1 MIAGPSRGSVA
12 SAGPPEDSIERPLL
26 ALVLLASLVACR
38 AESRPGNRASAQDS
52 ALVDAPVTAA
62 DDPRWTVTARGIGP
76 LHAGMSLDEAR
87 TAAAGTLP
95 DTSATESCMY
105 IPLVGAPGSVHAML
119 VDGRLARIDVRDSA
133 VATDRGARVGD
144 AEARI
149 AALYGS
155 RVSVQPH
162 KYTGGHYLIVSPAV
176 AADSAY
182 RLVFET
188 DGKRVLAYRAGL
200 LPAVE
205 WAEGCS

>member
-12 SAGPPEDSIERPLL
+12 STGPLEDSIERPLL

-52 ALVDAPVTAA
+52 ALVDAPVTGA

-95 DTSATESCMY
+95 DTSTTESCLY

-119 VDGRLARIDVRDSA
+119 VDGRLARIDVRDSS

-149 AALYGS
+149 AALYGD

-162 KYTGGHYLIVSPAV
+162 KYTDGHYLIVTPAV

-188 DGKRVLAYRAGL
+188 DGSRVIAYRAGV

-205 WAEGCS
+205 WVEGCG

>member
-1 MIAGPSRGSVA
+1 MR
-12 SAGPPEDSIERPLL
+12 LL
-26 ALVLLASLVACR
+26 LTTALLTSLAACR

-52 ALVDAPVTAA
+52 AVVDAPVTGADAA
-62 DDPRWTVTARGIGP
+62 RWTVTARGIGP
-76 LHAGMSLDEAR
+76 VHAGMSLDEAR

-95 DTSATESCMY
+95 DTSATGSCTH
-105 IPLVGAPGSVHAML
+105 IPLAGAPGRVLAMV
-119 VDGRLARIDVRDSA
+119 VDGRIARIEVHDSA

-144 AEARI
+144 DEARI
-149 AALYGS
+149 AALYGD

-162 KYTGGHYLIVSPAV
+162 KYTDGHYLVVTSAV

-188 DGKRVLAYRAGL
+188 DGKRVLTYRAGV

-205 WAEGCS
+205 WVEGCS